1 MEKLIEWLPRNIPRQ
16 SRTAVVHGDF
26 RLDNLIFAPGEP
38 GRVAAVLDWELST
51 LGDPN
56 TDVAYAC
63 LAHHIPTQFTMLRGM
78 AGLDLKELGIPS
90 ETELLQHYCNDAKQS
105 DVPGWNFYLSF
116 AAFRIAAILAGVY
129 QRSQHKQASGENAAV
144 AGEAAQFFARLSW
157 QFAEAQQR
165 ADKGAPA
172 LPAIGALAASPDSLG
187 LKARKIWG
195 EVREF
200 VREEVS
206 HKFFCRQ

>member
-1 MEKLIEWLPRNIPRQ
+1 MGIFCIVKCSVQVKTWARQYKASGGTDSHMEKLIEWLPRNIPRQ

-116 AAFRIAAILAGVY
+116 AAFRIATI
-129 QRSQHKQASGENAAV
+129 
-144 AGEAAQFFARLSW
+144 
-157 QFAEAQQR
+157 
-165 ADKGAPA
+165 PA
-172 LPAIGALAASPDSLG
+172 LYSSLASCVVEDSESVASETSASTLVVIG
-187 LKARKIWG
+187 
-195 EVREF
+195 
-200 VREEVS
+200 VS
-206 HKFFCRQ
+206 S